1 LLDRG
6 AAVLSVLSL
15 IADRWL
21 PLASRV
27 PLPRAQPSHQ
37 VRVVVRKAV
46 VAPIKRVGV
55 VIRNAVAGPGAA
67 PAPAPM
73 AGVDVAERYGT
84 R

>member
-1 LLDRG
+1 M
-6 AAVLSVLSL
+6 
-15 IADRWL
+15 
-21 PLASRV
+21 

-46 VAPIKRVGV
+46 VVPIKRVGA

-73 AGVDVAERYGT
+73 AGVDVAERY
-84 R
+84 